1 MIFFSRNPMEQIMS
15 DIVFLSGK
23 RTPFGTFLG
32 SLSTIS
38 AIDLGVIA
46 GKAAVEQAGIG
57 AEDIDHVVF
66 GNVLQTSGDAIY
78 GARHIGL
85 KVGTAVETPAVT
97 VNRLCGSGF
106 ESLIQAAHR
115 LKLGEASMVLAG
127 GAESMSQAPHIVRG
141 SRGGFKLGHAEFTDS
156 LKECLFDPVAG
167 CEMAITAEN
176 LGEKYGITREDADEY
191 GYRSQTAWA
200 AAHEKGLYSSEIVP
214 VTIKGRRGDTVVE
227 VDEHPQLSPL
237 QPEHRRARFGEA
249 AMAKLRPVF
258 KKDGTVTAANASGIN
273 DGAGAMVMTT
283 AAEAAKRGLAPIGR
297 LVGYGVAGVDPKL
310 MGIGPVYAIRNALAH
325 AGLSLGDM
333 DLVEVNEAF
342 STQYIACERELG
354 LDRSITNVNSGGVAI
369 GHPLAASGTRIT
381 THLLYELKRRGGRYG
396 VGSACIGGGQGIA
409 VVVEAL

>member
-1 MIFFSRNPMEQIMS
+1 MSS

-32 SLSTIS
+32 SLSKVS

-46 GKAAVEQAGIG
+46 SKAAIEQAGVQ
-57 AEDIDHVVF
+57 ADDIDHVVF
-66 GNVLQTSGDAIY
+66 GNVMQTSADAIY

-85 KVGTAVETPAVT
+85 KSGVPVPTPAVT

-106 ESLIQAAHR
+106 ESLAQASQLLR
-115 LKLGEASMVLAG
+115 LGEATMVLAG
-127 GAESMSQAPHIVRG
+127 GAENMTQAPHTIRG
-141 SRGGFKLGHAEFTDS
+141 ARAGFKLGGTPMNDYLREV
-156 LKECLFDPVAG
+156 LMDPVAG

-191 GYRSQTAWA
+191 GFRSQSAWKA
-200 AAHEKGLYSSEIVP
+200 AQDAGRYADEITP
-214 VTIKGRRGDTVVE
+214 VTISSRRGDTVVE
-227 VDEHPQLSPL
+227 IDEHPQLSPL
-237 QPEHRRARFGEA
+237 QSDRVRNRFSRE
-249 AMAKLRPVF
+249 AMAGLRPVF

-283 AAEAAKRGLAPIGR
+283 AAIAAERNLQPIGR
-297 LVGYGVAGVDPKL
+297 LVASASVGVEPKF
-310 MGIGPVYAIRNALAH
+310 MGIGPVAAIQEALKR
-325 AGLSLGDM
+325 AGMSLGEM
-333 DLVEVNEAF
+333 DLVEINEAF

-354 LDRSITNVNSGGVAI
+354 LNRDITNVNSGGVAI

-381 THLLYELKRRGGRYG
+381 MHLLYELKRRGQKYG

-409 VVVEAL
+409 VVVEAF

>member
-1 MIFFSRNPMEQIMS
+1 MS
-15 DIVFLSGK
+15 DVVFLSGK

-32 SLSTIS
+32 ALSKFS
-38 AIDLGVIA
+38 ANDLGVIA
-46 GKAAVEQAGIG
+46 GNAAIEQAGIS
-57 AEDIDHVVF
+57 AEDIDHVIF

-78 GARHIGL
+78 CARNIGL
-85 KVGTAVETPAVT
+85 RVGTPHSTPAVT

-106 ESLIQAAHR
+106 ESIIQAAHR
-115 LKLGEASMVLAG
+115 LKLGEASLVLAG
-127 GAESMSQAPHIVRG
+127 GTESMSQAPHVVRG
-141 SRGGFKLGHAEFTDS
+141 SRNGFKLGHAQFIDS
-156 LKECLFDPVAG
+156 LKECLFDPIAE

-176 LGEKYGITREDADEY
+176 LGEKYGISREDADEY

-200 AAHEKGLYSSEIVP
+200 TAHEAGKYDSEITP
-214 VTIKGRRGDTVVE
+214 VTIKSRRGDTIVN

-237 QPEHRRARFGEA
+237 APAKFRDRFGKES
-249 AMAKLRPVF
+249 MARLRAIF

-283 AAEAAKRGLAPIGR
+283 ADYAKQRGLSPIGR
-297 LVGYGVAGVDPKL
+297 LVGYGVAGVDPKI
-310 MGIGPVYAIRNALAH
+310 MGIGPVNAINNALKH
-325 AGLSLGDM
+325 AGMSLEEM
-333 DLVEVNEAF
+333 DLVEINEAF

-354 LDRSITNVNSGGVAI
+354 LNRDITNVNSGGVAI

-381 THLLYELKRRGGRYG
+381 MHLLYELKRRGQRYG

>member
-1 MIFFSRNPMEQIMS
+1 MSS

-32 SLSTIS
+32 SLSKVS

-46 GKAAVEQAGIG
+46 SKAAIDQAGVQ

-66 GNVLQTSGDAIY
+66 GNVMQTSADAIY

-85 KVGTAVETPAVT
+85 KSGVPVPTPAVT

-106 ESLIQAAHR
+106 ESLAQAAQLLR
-115 LKLGEASMVLAG
+115 LGEANMVLAG
-127 GAESMSQAPHIVRG
+127 GTENMTQAPHTIRG
-141 SRGGFKLGHAEFTDS
+141 ARGGFKLGGTPMNDYLREV
-156 LKECLFDPVAG
+156 LMDPVAG

-176 LGEKYGITREDADEY
+176 LGEKYGISRADADAY
-191 GYRSQTAWA
+191 GFRSQTAWKA
-200 AAHEKGLYSSEIVP
+200 AQDAGRYADEITP
-214 VTIKGRRGDTVVE
+214 VTISSRRGDTVVE

-237 QPEHRRARFGEA
+237 QSDRVRNRFSEE
-249 AMAKLRPVF
+249 AMAGLRPVF

-283 AAEAAKRGLAPIGR
+283 AAIAAERNLQPLGR
-297 LVGYGVAGVDPKL
+297 LIASASVGVDPKY
-310 MGIGPVYAIRNALAH
+310 MGIGPVAAIQEALKRAN
-325 AGLSLGDM
+325 LNLGQM
-333 DLVEVNEAF
+333 DLVEINEAF
-342 STQYIACERELG
+342 STQYIACERELN
-354 LDRSITNVNSGGVAI
+354 LNRDITNVNSGGVAI

-381 THLLYELKRRGGRYG
+381 MHLLYELKRRGQKYG

-409 VVVEAL
+409 VVVEAF